1 MSKIKKR
8 LILGTLLS
16 TLLAVNSWA
25 NFEQAMNSY
34 ERQDYLT
41 ASSEFKKLAAQ
52 GDADAQ
58 YMLGYMYAVG
68 KGLIQDYV
76 EAHKWF
82 NLAAS
87 RGNTD
92 ALKARTAVEHKM
104 TREQI
109 SLAQKKARDWKPQRY
124 QAPVLTEKQLMPAVQ
139 SEPELKDRHSI
150 AATQS
155 QLTQLGYQPGPVD
168 GAMGKKT
175 RNAIRQYQQDQ
186 QLNVDGRI
194 TQKLLKSLYPEGVPD
209 RPVTSTAGNGLLF
222 PEIWEQRTAS
232 EQTNEQ
238 QLKTEL
244 QQLIAKGRQQQAAQ
258 EWFLDELAALIA
270 VPSSNGSKVI
280 LDENFSDGNYTYN
293 PRWTVISGQFS
304 VGSSGLHSSTVSQA
318 VPQRKNT
325 RRDIS
330 TAILGVI
337 LEQATGTGNRS
348 GGSNNTNPAQA
359 KILTEVKIP
368 ASFAMNIKLSLAS
381 RQGRIELG
389 PYIDNSQQ
397 QAYQLLILPEQGQV
411 QLLRVNAYKSAVI
424 ESAAASLP
432 LNKTL
437 TFEWL
442 KDKDGVMTVA
452 LNGQQLFQVTD
463 RQYQQA
469 FKGFMLNNYAGT
481 INLQSLKIMAK

>member
-1 MSKIKKR
+1 MGKIKKR

-16 TLLAVNSWA
+16 TLLAVNSWG

-34 ERQDYLT
+34 ERQDYLM

-68 KGLIQDYV
+68 KGLRQDYV

-124 QAPVLTEKQLMPAVQ
+124 QAPVLSEKQLMPAVQ

-150 AATQS
+150 AVTQY

-209 RPVTSTAGNGLLF
+209 YQAGNINSRKW
-222 PEIWEQRTAS
+222 P
-232 EQTNEQ
+232 
-238 QLKTEL
+238 
-244 QQLIAKGRQQQAAQ
+244 
-258 EWFLDELAALIA
+258 
-270 VPSSNGSKVI
+270 V
-280 LDENFSDGNYTYN
+280 
-293 PRWTVISGQFS
+293 
-304 VGSSGLHSSTVSQA
+304 VS
-318 VPQRKNT
+318 
-325 RRDIS
+325 
-330 TAILGVI
+330 
-337 LEQATGTGNRS
+337 
-348 GGSNNTNPAQA
+348 
-359 KILTEVKIP
+359 
-368 ASFAMNIKLSLAS
+368 
-381 RQGRIELG
+381 
-389 PYIDNSQQ
+389 
-397 QAYQLLILPEQGQV
+397 
-411 QLLRVNAYKSAVI
+411 
-424 ESAAASLP
+424 
-432 LNKTL
+432 
-437 TFEWL
+437 
-442 KDKDGVMTVA
+442 
-452 LNGQQLFQVTD
+452 
-463 RQYQQA
+463 
-469 FKGFMLNNYAGT
+469 
-481 INLQSLKIMAK
+481 